1 MIRALTVTEVRALVR
16 WMRAVCTLLGCCEA
30 VARRRARYVHGGR
43 WVGLVGW
50 SAPAPEGMALVAW
63 SSGGGGAVPRFLS

>member
-1 MIRALTVTEVRALVR
+1 
-16 WMRAVCTLLGCCEA
+16 MRAVCSALLREGG
-30 VARRRARYVHGGR
+30 RWARYVCGGR
-43 WVGLVGW
+43 GVGLVGW